1 MKQRW
6 KLQSGCFVIDQSE
19 LAMTGSGCMR
29 WAQVI
34 GAGDQARALSLFYRD
49 EDGMEL
55 MGVFYPAG
63 SPAINYKTA

>member
-1 MKQRW
+1 MKQRR
-6 KLQSGCFVIDQSE
+6 KLQSGCFIIAQSE
-19 LAMTGSGCMR
+19 LAMTGNGCMR
-29 WAQVI
+29 WARVI
-34 GAGDQARALSLFYRD
+34 ADDDQASALSLFYLV